1 MRAWLVAALSLAG
14 SSTSASGQAD
24 HTPVPKRVTLRICP
38 RIGDTLR
45 MRYDQ
50 QVDMTGVRPSTPGG
64 GGAGQGSTHDST
76 VTRTTTLLVLSRAI
90 VENADTTGT
99 ELLAVTDSVA
109 IGTTGSSAPQ
119 SGDVIRRLLG
129 NQVRVRI
136 ARDGATSLVDSAGVS
151 PELHAVFAQ
160 MPATLPR
167 EAIPIGH
174 AWDRTMTVPV
184 RGGGR
189 GGAALTS
196 TFRLDSLSH
205 DGNSAYISMHGT
217 LRHDAAHDPA
227 DAMRVSV
234 TGTVTGTMIVD
245 RRRGWLTDSH
255 AVIAVNSVFAPPT
268 GDSSPPTLVH
278 MTVTQWLR
286 TVN

>member
-1 MRAWLVAALSLAG
+1 VALSLVA
-14 SSTSASGQAD
+14 SSTSSGAQSTAAQSA
-24 HTPVPKRVTLRICP
+24 HVPLPRRVTLRICP

-50 QVDMTGVRPSTPGG
+50 QVDMTGVRQTPPS
-64 GGAGQGSTHDST
+64 GQGSVHDST

-90 VENADTTGT
+90 VEKSDTTGT

-109 IGTTGSSAPQ
+109 IGTTGGSAPQ
-119 SGDVIRRLLG
+119 SGDLLHRLLG
-129 NQVRVRI
+129 NQVRVRV
-136 ARDGATSLVDSAGVS
+136 APDGATSLVDSAGVS
-151 PELHAVFAQ
+151 PELRAVFAQ

-167 EAIPIGH
+167 EAIPVGH
-174 AWDRTMTVPV
+174 SWDRTMTVPV
-184 RGGGR
+184 RGGGG
-189 GGAALTS
+189 GGATLTS
-196 TFRLDSLSH
+196 TFRLDSLSR
-205 DGNSAYISMHGT
+205 DGSSAYISMRGA

-227 DAMRVSV
+227 AAMRVSI
-234 TGTVTGTMIVD
+234 TGTVAGTMVVD

-255 AVIAVNSVFAPPT
+255 AVIAVNSVLAPPPA
-268 GDSSPPTLVH
+268 DSSPPTLVR